1 LPLIDDDADD
11 CEFFEIALGQTGIDY
26 QLTIINN
33 AIVAREQLEEGLIDP
48 DFIFLDLNM
57 PLVSGKEL
65 LGILREYEDYQNTKI
80 IMYST
85 SSYYRDFDES
95 KELGADHFLTKT
107 PNLDKLSVLLE
118 NVISK
123 GGNTFV
129 VK

>member
-1 LPLIDDDADD
+1 MPLIDDDADD